1 MMRSDFKFIFFYCT
15 LEIWKFALHS
25 MRAPPVLANHGMTL
39 KSFETIL
46 NIMHQEITFWP
57 VSWGLR
63 PLWNSMERDNE
74 QQIVTPA
81 TKETLPK
88 AQRTRGLSSS
98 FQSNLL
104 GHITSS
110 NTNLDQISSS
120 DRPTKHQPQNLDQ
133 TSASRLNLRFKI
145 LTKPNFIT
153 STKHQ
158 REITDQTPASEHCLR
173 AIFQSWFHLG
183 IWHFQNT

>member
-1 MMRSDFKFIFFYCT
+1 MPSAVWFPETDHVPLKSEMIRSDFKFIFFYCT

-25 MRAPPVLANHGMTL
+25 MRAPPFLAYHGMTL

-81 TKETLPK
+81 TKEK
-88 AQRTRGLSSS
+88 
-98 FQSNLL
+98 
-104 GHITSS
+104 
-110 NTNLDQISSS
+110 
-120 DRPTKHQPQNLDQ
+120 
-133 TSASRLNLRFKI
+133 
-145 LTKPNFIT
+145 
-153 STKHQ
+153 
-158 REITDQTPASEHCLR
+158 EI
-173 AIFQSWFHLG
+173 
-183 IWHFQNT
+183 